1 MTQNVDT
8 GSGIVAARSPAE
20 LASGAEVAPVS
31 LASAPLSPVGCHQSC
46 EVLLLDDVELNNVL
60 MAQAIGGIRGC
71 STVAFTDPATAL
83 AAIAAQ
89 PDRFASVVTD
99 YEMPGMDG
107 ISFVRR
113 LRAIAGFQHVPVIMV
128 TSFDQ
133 RRIRREALEAG
144 ITDFMGKPFDAI
156 EVKARL
162 TNLLALDAARRIER
176 DRSAWLAREVDRATR
191 TIREREREIVI
202 RLARAAEYRDT
213 DTGNHV
219 ARVSMLAGSI
229 ARELGCDPAWCTDLE
244 LASTMHDVGKIAVPD
259 SLLLKPGRLSPEE
272 QAIVRR
278 HAEYGYG
285 ILEGSASHVLALAAE
300 IALTHH
306 EWWDGR
312 GYPRGLSGEAIP
324 LSGRI
329 VAVADVFDALV
340 SDRPYK
346 RSWSRDEAAAHID
359 AHAGTHFDPACAA
372 AFLRGKLWTRAE
384 LLPQDQDTSACQG
397 STFLF

>member
-1 MTQNVDT
+1 MHE
-8 GSGIVAARSPAE
+8 ARP
-20 LASGAEVAPVS
+20 LMQCASHREI
-31 LASAPLSPVGCHQSC
+31 APLRAPTVGDRDC

-60 MAQAIGGIRGC
+60 MAQAIRGIPGC
-71 STVAFTDPATAL
+71 RTAAFTDPAAAL
-83 AAIAAQ
+83 ATISAQ
-89 PDRFASVVTD
+89 PDRFSSVVTD
-99 YEMPGMDG
+99 YEMPGMNG
-107 ISFVRR
+107 ISFVRSV
-113 LRAIAGFQHVPVIMV
+113 RAIEGAQHVPVIMV

-162 TNLLALDAARRIER
+162 TNLLALDEARRIER
-176 DRSAWLAREVDRATR
+176 DRSVWLAREVALATR

-219 ARVSMLAGSI
+219 ARVSMLARAI
-229 ARELGCDPAWCTDLE
+229 ALGLGHDPAWCADLE

-259 SLLLKPGRLSPEE
+259 SILLKPGRLSPEE
-272 QAIVRR
+272 LAIVRR
-278 HAEYGYG
+278 HAEHGYG
-285 ILEGSASHVLALAAE
+285 ILEGSSSPVISLAAE
-300 IALTHH
+300 IALSHH
-306 EWWDGR
+306 EWWNGQ
-312 GYPRGLSGEAIP
+312 GYPRRLKAEDIP

-346 RSWSRDEAAAHID
+346 RAWSIDQVIAHIKG
-359 AHAGTHFDPACAA
+359 HAGTQFDPACVSV
-372 AFLRGKLWTRAE
+372 LIDGKLWTVR
-384 LLPQDQDTSACQG
+384 DQVSKEIAASIQLSDI
-397 STFLF
+397 F